1 LEESDNEQDL
11 QGIPEMEEAGS
22 ENQEGDDDDD
32 DDDDDREQEGEEGVT
47 EMQHEESTNW
57 GPDNL
62 VEGESELPADASPQ
76 DEMVEPA
83 KDREQAADAAAGAGA
98 AAAGAGGGEEES
110 HHQHVLEGLE
120 RLSGLGAPGTIGN
133 LSRYRLDSIL
143 ILIMSSKR
151 LSNE

>member
-1 LEESDNEQDL
+1 MEESDNEQDL

-83 KDREQAADAAAGAGA
+83 KDREQAADS
-98 AAAGAGGGEEES
+98 AAGAGGGEEES